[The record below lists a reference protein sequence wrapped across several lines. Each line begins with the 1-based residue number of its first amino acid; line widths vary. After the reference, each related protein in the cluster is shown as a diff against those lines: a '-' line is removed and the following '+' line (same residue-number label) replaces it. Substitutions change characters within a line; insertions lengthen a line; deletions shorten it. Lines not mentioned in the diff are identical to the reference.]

1 MKKLL
6 LGLLFALAL
15 PVYAHSISDLP
26 VDIGDS
32 IEKVKSALK
41 TTQDVEDSKSAINK
55 GATALRLRTKGI
67 WVFFD
72 ASGSAYTIRVDAPFV
87 GKVKNIG
94 IGSTQR
100 SVLESLGKPAKT
112 IKSNI
117 NIGPLANAVDPHIY
131 YPDDKTTMQIKFD
144 SDGLVETIFLS
155 K

>member
-6 LGLLFALAL
+6 FAILFVLTL
-15 PVYAHSISDLP
+15 PACAHPISDLP
-26 VDIGDS
+26 VEIGDS

-41 TTQDVEDSKSAINK
+41 TTQDVEDTKSAIQK
-55 GATALRLRTKGI
+55 GATALRLRTRGI

-72 ASGSAYTIRVDAPFV
+72 ASGSAYTIRVDAPFI
-87 GKVKNIG
+87 GRVKSVG
-94 IGSTQR
+94 IGSTHR